1 MERDTSL
8 VLSSGQGRI
17 WYRVHPLLRSH
28 LLADL
33 RRRRP
38 EEVLRLHRSAAEWYA
53 SRGRTVEALAH
64 ARQGGDPAAVALL
77 LRQNSGRLVADG
89 LYGAMREALE
99 WLGDAVGTDP
109 WLELLAALVDVET
122 GTLVPADGHL
132 ARAETAWPP

>member
-33 RRRRP
+33 TRRRP
-38 EEVLRLHRSAAEWYA
+38 DVLLHLHQRAAEWYA
-53 SRGRTVEALAH
+53 GRGRTVEALTH

-77 LRQNSGRLVADG
+77 LREHTGRLVADG
-89 LYGAMREALE
+89 LYGAMREALD
-99 WLGDAVGTDP
+99 WLGDG
-109 WLELLAALVDVET
+109 
-122 GTLVPADGHL
+122 
-132 ARAETAWPP
+132 